1 MQKNFFAFVAFFV
14 FIFSCK
20 KENDSQYKMINRGEE
35 VFKVKKSQIHID
47 DNTYTA
53 YRLPSEIFVEEDTLV
68 KNNLQKELVVGF
80 EFKNDTEDLLGE
92 NLTGKDLEN
101 TIKYLSFQIQNDFKI
116 VNSEGDTLSCLG
128 AHFERTYKV
137 TPFKRVLLYFNG
149 VSEGEDVRLVYN
161 DKLYKKGIMDFNL
174 GNKPVKL

>member
-1 MQKNFFAFVAFFV
+1 MKNT
-14 FIFSCK
+14 
-20 KENDSQYKMINRGEE
+20 KESGMVLII
-35 VFKVKKSQIHID
+35 S
-47 DNTYTA
+47 
-53 YRLPSEIFVEEDTLV
+53 
-68 KNNLQKELVVGF
+68 
-80 EFKNDTEDLLGE
+80 
-92 NLTGKDLEN
+92 
-101 TIKYLSFQIQNDFKI
+101 LSFIKI